1 MKKGGRQKKGTNTGL
16 LSMVDYDNSTVEEE
30 GALGSMVA
38 DIFFRKVYVKSN
50 DVSATSPV
58 RGIFLYTIFNFKCEI
73 RVDHSRGRPPV
84 IEKVNNTALLFLC
97 KPQNLPK
104 NFYISIP
111 CPCLAAN
118 SVSKPFFQG
127 NPGLLRNPMNILNE
141 IIYICLPLQQP
152 VQEPEWDMCTQ
163 INVEIFVPNHLCA
176 QKKSFSSSSLKQ
188 GLSKESAVSAEWAS
202 FFTSSPFPS
211 ETRSWNL

>member
-73 RVDHSRGRPPV
+73 RVDHSHGCPPV
-84 IEKVNNTALLFLC
+84 IEKVNNTVLLFL
-97 KPQNLPK
+97 
-104 NFYISIP
+104 
-111 CPCLAAN
+111 
-118 SVSKPFFQG
+118 
-127 NPGLLRNPMNILNE
+127 
-141 IIYICLPLQQP
+141 
-152 VQEPEWDMCTQ
+152 
-163 INVEIFVPNHLCA
+163 
-176 QKKSFSSSSLKQ
+176 
-188 GLSKESAVSAEWAS
+188 
-202 FFTSSPFPS
+202 
-211 ETRSWNL
+211 